1 MSAISERIKNLRE
14 KASLT
19 AEDAAGK
26 LGVTPEIYG
35 QWENGESEP
44 DTDTVFKMAK
54 LYNTSADMI
63 LFGGEG
69 RDAPLTMFPKS
80 ADPRFSPLASPAV
93 LIGALMM
100 FTGVGGALLLIMR
113 EIRVGVETFAD
124 MMNYGGVSLMIF
136 AALFLAGL
144 ILAVVSAAVRAHRHK
159 KEISEKAEK
168 EGDVRF
174 PWEKL

>member
-14 KASLT
+14 KSSLT

-26 LGVTPEIYG
+26 LGVSPELYF
-35 QWENGESEP
+35 QWENGEGEP

-54 LYNTSADMI
+54 LFETSADMI

-80 ADPRFSPLASPAV
+80 ADPRFSPFASPAV

-100 FTGVGGALLLIMR
+100 FCGLGGALLLIMR
-113 EIRVGVETFAD
+113 AIGIGIERFTD
-124 MMNYGGVSLMIF
+124 MISFGGVSLMIF
-136 AALFLAGL
+136 AAIFLAGL
-144 ILAVVSAAVRAHRHK
+144 ILAVISAAVRAHRHK
-159 KEISEKAEK
+159 KEISDKAE